1 MAPPPLKKPGKGVP
15 GSDRVAALLMV
26 MGKPMA
32 TRLMKHFKGDELK
45 QVTRAIADL
54 RSVPPTQLEALVE
67 DFAGQ
72 FAGGANLVG
81 TAGEVEKM
89 LDGVIPRSR
98 STRSWP
104 TSSATPT
111 GRSGNACRASPRR
124 CSRATS

>member
-1 MAPPPLKKPGKGVP
+1 MAPPPLKKPKGVP

-26 MGKPMA
+26 MGKQMA

-72 FAGGANLVG
+72 FAGGAKLVG

-89 LDGVIPRSR
+89 LDGVIPQEQIDEIM
-98 STRSWP
+98 
-104 TSSATPT
+104 ADVL
-111 GRSGNACRASPRR
+111 GNADRTIWERMSGVAE
-124 CSRATS
+124 AMFA